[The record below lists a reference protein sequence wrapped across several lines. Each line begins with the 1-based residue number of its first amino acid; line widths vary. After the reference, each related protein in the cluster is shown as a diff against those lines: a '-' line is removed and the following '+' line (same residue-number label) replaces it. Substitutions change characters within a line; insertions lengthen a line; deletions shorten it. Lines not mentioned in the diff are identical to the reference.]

1 VHCAIALRK
10 QCDIFIASATD
21 DASDEQL
28 RLLLDGASEHAIIVV
43 HGATNLVYSCGRSD
57 VRLPLRIWRKW
68 MRHG

>member
-1 VHCAIALRK
+1 
-10 QCDIFIASATD
+10 
-21 DASDEQL
+21 
-28 RLLLDGASEHAIIVV
+28 VV